1 MTSRVSHTSKTSICR
16 LWPLLCIAVVPVL
29 AQEQPQQIPLWPNG
43 APGFESR
50 RGEPE
55 LAKDY
60 WVRNINNPSITVYL
74 PPKEKATGAAI
85 VICPGGGHR
94 LLVFKAE
101 GDEPARHL
109 NSLGIAA
116 FVLKYR
122 LAREDGS
129 PYSLEKHPREDGQR
143 AMRLVRSRAQEIRST
158 GKARTRI
165 S

>member
-1 MTSRVSHTSKTSICR
+1 MSLPPAQSLVCSLWHISGEPLRKGRTWRRTPSTFSSPLPQPLSVFGLCDCFGARRGRDRCHHIWVRVQNMTSRVSHTSKTSICR

-29 AQEQPQQIPLWPNG
+29 AQEQPQQIPLSPNG

-74 PPKEKATGAAI
+74 PPKEKATGAA

-94 LLVFKAE
+94 LLV
-101 GDEPARHL
+101 
-109 NSLGIAA
+109 
-116 FVLKYR
+116 
-122 LAREDGS
+122 
-129 PYSLEKHPREDGQR
+129 
-143 AMRLVRSRAQEIRST
+143 
-158 GKARTRI
+158 
-165 S
+165 